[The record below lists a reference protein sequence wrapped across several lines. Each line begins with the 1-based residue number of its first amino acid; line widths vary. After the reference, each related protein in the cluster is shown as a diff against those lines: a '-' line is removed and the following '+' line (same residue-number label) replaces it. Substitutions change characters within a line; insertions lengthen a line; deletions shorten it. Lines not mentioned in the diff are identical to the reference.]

1 MAGHRAARIS
11 LAFLGLS
18 VGIALGL
25 PAHALRVDNFVLL
38 DQAGV
43 AHELYYQS
51 DASAVVIMIQGN
63 GCPVVRNALADFKAL
78 RTSYAPRNVRFFML
92 NANLQDNRDS
102 IRAEAEAW
110 DIDVPILDDETQLIG
125 ESLSLVRTAEVLVL
139 DPATWELV
147 YRGPINDRLNYERQK
162 TQASEHFLANTL
174 DTMLTGKTV
183 EVGER
188 NTIGCLIN
196 FPGRTAKHAG
206 ISYSETIA
214 PLLKEKCAVCHRPG
228 GIGPWAMT
236 GHAMV
241 QGFAPMI
248 REVVRTRRMP
258 PWHADPHVGN
268 WLDDRRLSPE
278 QTQTLVHWIEAGAV
292 RGSGPDPLEDVTPIA
307 SDWPLGEPDLVID
320 MPRFEVPASGVVDY
334 QFPAVKNPLDRG
346 VWVKAATILPGDRTV
361 VHHVLAGASDI
372 APDADRESVF
382 DNYIMGYAPGA
393 ESALMP
399 EGTGVFIPPGGYYL
413 FQLHYTPTG
422 KAAVDET
429 RMGLY
434 FADQTP
440 DNFLRHQV
448 VLDPTINIPPN
459 AARHEEAAYFEFH
472 KDARLFSLFPHA
484 HYRGRSSSFEVR
496 YPDGRT
502 DTVLSVP
509 NYDFN
514 WQRGYDF
521 VEPMVLPAGSRLI
534 HRTVYDNSARNPGNP
549 DPERTV
555 PWGLQSWDEMLY
567 GAFSYS
573 WVDESSATPTHDRQR
588 SQLTQWVGFLDRDMD
603 GKLVWSELPRH
614 IKKRLVQGFK
624 MVDKNGDGG
633 LDIEEFIAMQ
643 RQNTASS
650 R

>member
-1 MAGHRAARIS
+1 MLTVLALFGWVQAA
-11 LAFLGLS
+11 
-18 VGIALGL
+18 
-25 PAHALRVDNFVLL
+25 PTQALRVDNFVLL
-38 DQAGV
+38 DHTGS

-51 DASAVVIMIQGN
+51 DAAAVVIMIQGN

-78 RTSYAPRNVRFFML
+78 RANYEPRNVRFFML
-92 NANLQDNRDS
+92 NANLQDTRDS

-139 DPATWELV
+139 DPKTWKLT

-162 TQASEHFLANTL
+162 PQASERYLADTL
-174 DTMLTGKTV
+174 DSMLSGKPV
-183 EVGER
+183 DVGER
-188 NTIGCLIN
+188 DTIGCLIN
-196 FPGRTAKHAG
+196 FPGRAAKHSE

-214 PLLKEKCAVCHRPG
+214 PLLKEKCAVCHQPG

-236 GHAMV
+236 SHTMV

-258 PWHADPHVGN
+258 PWHADPQVGA
-268 WLDDRRLSPE
+268 WLDDRHLSPT
-278 QTQTLVHWIEAGAV
+278 QKQTLVHWIEAGAA
-292 RGSGPDPLEDVTPIA
+292 RGSGPDPLADVAPIT
-307 SDWPLGEPDLVID
+307 SDWPLGKPDLVID
-320 MPRFEVPASGVVDY
+320 IPAFEVPADGVVDY
-334 QFPAVKNPLDRG
+334 QFPAVENPLDQG

-361 VHHVLAGASDI
+361 VHHVLAGASDS
-372 APDADRESVF
+372 APDQDRESVF

-399 EGTGVFIPPGGYYL
+399 DGTGVFIPAGGFYL

-422 KAAVDET
+422 KAAVDAT

-434 FADQTP
+434 FADNTP
-440 DNFLRHQV
+440 ANFLRHQV

-459 AARHEEAAYFEFH
+459 VARHEEAAYFEFH
-472 KDARLFSLFPHA
+472 KDVRLFTLFPHA
-484 HYRGRSSSFEVR
+484 HYRGQSSSFEVR

-502 DTVLSVP
+502 DRVLSVP

-514 WQRGYDF
+514 WQRGYNF
-521 VEPMVLPAGSRLI
+521 VEPMLLPAGTRLI
-534 HRTVYDNSARNPGNP
+534 HRTVYDNSAQNPGNP
-549 DPERTV
+549 DPDRTV

-573 WVDESSATPTHDRQR
+573 WVDESSSAPTHDRRR
-588 SQLTQWVGFLDRDMD
+588 SQLTQWVGFLDRNMD
-603 GKLVWSELPRH
+603 GKLAWSELPNH

-643 RQNTASS
+643 SRNTASA